1 MKPGRRPQT
10 AAIWLLAAALC
21 LLAALAAGCQSGY
34 PADVG
39 GAAPL
44 ATSGELVPLRAL
56 DRRPNVVVVMTDDET
71 VADMQVMAKTRRL
84 IGGEGVTFDQSHV
97 SFSLCCPSRATYLT
111 GRYAH
116 NHHVLGL
123 TPPLGGY
130 AKFAR
135 LDGHDTLPVWLEA
148 SGYRTTHIGKYLNG
162 YGDRLDQRPQQ
173 PPGWSEWHATVGA
186 TTYRMWGYR
195 MFDHG
200 RVRQYGSQFDQD
212 PALYQTDVFGRL
224 ATDFITR
231 HAGPGKPFFLS
242 LAFLAPHHEAER
254 IRLRDGHTVRPAPRH
269 RGALARRPLEAA
281 PGFDERDTSDKPS
294 FLQRIYRPLTP
305 EQKRALLVQQ
315 HDRQESLLAVDD
327 QVERL
332 VDTLRLTG
340 ELDNT
345 YIVFTS
351 DNGYL
356 QGEHR
361 VAYGKMLAYDPST
374 KVPLLIRGPGIAHG
388 QVAHELVA
396 NIDLAPTVA
405 EVAGAH
411 PTRPCDGRSLLPYAR
426 NPSRL
431 SNRPLLHETA
441 GLRPSSGIE
450 PNLTADAELLSEGR
464 TAQDETGRPV
474 YPASPYR
481 AIRTRRWLYVRW
493 STGDEELYDRRR
505 DPGQLHSLAR
515 SRAYRPVIV
524 QLDRQLRQL
533 VNCKGRACSAAA
545 PPVSPPSGL

>member
-1 MKPGRRPQT
+1 VETGRRYAV
-10 AAIWLLAAALC
+10 AAC
-21 LLAALAAGCQSGY
+21 LLASLIAGCQARQ
-34 PADVG
+34 PANPG

-44 ATSGELVPLRAL
+44 GSAGELMPLRAL
-56 DRRPNVVVVMTDDET
+56 DRRPNVVVVMTDDQT

-84 IGGEGVTFDQSHV
+84 IGGQGVAFDQSYV
-97 SFSLCCPSRATYLT
+97 SYSLCCPSRATYLT

-116 NHHVLGL
+116 NHGVLGL

-130 AKFAR
+130 AKFER
-135 LDGHDTLPVWLEA
+135 LNGHDTLPVWLEA
-148 SGYRTTHIGKYLNG
+148 SGYRTAHIGKYLNG
-162 YGDRLDQRPQQ
+162 YGDRLDSQPAP
-173 PPGWSEWHATVGA
+173 PPGWSEWHGAVGA

-200 RVRQYGSQFDQD
+200 RLRQYGSQFDED
-212 PALYQTDVFGRL
+212 PALYQTDVFGNV
-224 ATDFITR
+224 ASDFVKR
-231 HAGPGKPFFLS
+231 HAGPGRPFFLS
-242 LAFLAPHHEAER
+242 VAFLAPHHEGLR
-254 IRLRDGHTVRPAPRH
+254 IRLRGGHTVRPAPRH
-269 RGALARRPLEAA
+269 RGVLAERPLQPA

-294 FLQRIYRPLTP
+294 FLQSIYPPLTLA
-305 EQKRALLVQQ
+305 QKRALLVQQ

-345 YIVFTS
+345 YILFTS
-351 DNGYL
+351 DNGYM

-361 VAYGKMLAYDPST
+361 VANGKMVAYDPST
-374 KVPLLIRGPGIAHG
+374 RVPLLIRGPGIPSG

-396 NIDLAPTVA
+396 NTDLAPTIA
-405 EVAGAH
+405 EIAGAR
-411 PTRPCDGRSLLPYAR
+411 PTRSCDGRSLLAYAR
-426 NPSRL
+426 DPSEL
-431 SNRPLLHETA
+431 TNRPLLHETA
-441 GLRPSSGIE
+441 GLE
-450 PNLTADAELLSEGR
+450 PGDGQLLKDDAVRLGYAR
-464 TAQDETGRPV
+464 AAQDEAGRPV

-493 STGDEELYDRRR
+493 RTGDEELYDRLQ

-524 QLDRQLRQL
+524 QLRGQLGQL
-533 VNCKGRACSAAA
+533 VRCKGRGCTAPA
-545 PPVSPPSGL
+545 PPVAAPSAL